1 MWHHLL
7 INRVRRVCGSVGVKI
22 LSKEGYTEADI
33 ANLEEWQQHYVHGLD
48 GYLYGMVLE
57 SIDRDEKWGQA
68 LLMSVTNDDYNI
80 NGAAGRLVD
89 HIMRS
94 GTHLSN
100 DQAKVRLMEIDSM
113 QISLSDKPE
122 DVEITCTDM
131 LAKWDSIPAEFRG
144 HPHIIYENLLNLFPT
159 VCAADKKSTRGY
171 LLLKWGT
178 LGSNLLKCP

>member
-1 MWHHLL
+1 M
-7 INRVRRVCGSVGVKI
+7 
-22 LSKEGYTEADI
+22 
-33 ANLEEWQQHYVHGLD
+33 HGLD

-178 LGSNLLKCP
+178 LGSNLLKCPRGRWAPNLLKSATWQQLC